1 VNAFADL
8 FRALDESNKTN
19 AKLDALERF
28 FREAPEADRLWALA
42 LFSGRRPKRLVAATK
57 LARWAAAEA
66 GIPDWLFAESYH
78 MTGDLAE
85 TVSLLLPPAA
95 APAERP
101 LAAWMEQLLAW
112 RGMPEAALRE
122 ALRQAWRMLPDGE
135 RLPFNKLLTGGM
147 RLGVSANLVFKAVAR
162 AEGLPIPEV
171 ATRLSGNWH
180 PQDVQWSDLL
190 HGDLGGRGA
199 QPFPFFLAH
208 ALDLPPEAGQQGADR
223 RQAQQ
228 EPAASEQAGSV
239 QAGSLRPGSVQA
251 GNERATNP
259 QSGSDQAPAARL
271 TALLGDPSQWF
282 AEWKWDGIRVQ
293 LLHHNQR
300 ISLWSRG
307 EEELSG
313 AFPELALLQGRLP
326 DDCCLDGELLAFK
339 NLKPLNF
346 QNLQNRLN
354 RKNATRA
361 LLQQFPVVVMAYDVL
376 QYEGRD
382 LRSLSFAARRA
393 QLEGLWANGPLPGVL
408 RLSPEL
414 PFGSWQELTQQRQRS
429 REEGTEGL
437 MLKRR
442 ASAYGVGRK
451 RGDWFKWKVD
461 PYTVDAVLLYAQRGH
476 GRRAGLF
483 TDFTFGVWHGAEL
496 LPFAKAYSGLD
507 DAEVRALNGWIRD
520 HTLRRQGPV
529 VMLEPLQV
537 FELAFEGI
545 ARSPRHRS
553 GFALRFPRIFRWRHD
568 KAAAQADNLAY
579 LEQLLQRSGQGP
591 EEPQTG
597 DLFAGL
603 P

>member
-1 VNAFADL
+1 MKAFADL

-42 LFSGRRPKRLVAATK
+42 LFSGRRPKRLLAATK

-85 TVSLLLPPAA
+85 TVSLLLPPAT
-95 APAERP
+95 APGERP
-101 LAAWMEQLLAW
+101 LADWMGRLLAW

-122 ALRQAWRMLPDGE
+122 TLRASWRELPDGE
-135 RLPFNKLLTGGM
+135 RLPFHKLLTGGM
-147 RLGVSANLVFKAVAR
+147 RLGVSSNLVYKAVAR
-162 AEGLPIPEV
+162 AEGLPLAEV
-171 ATRLSGNWH
+171 ATRLSGSWH
-180 PQDVQWSDLL
+180 PEDVPWADLL
-190 HGDLGGRGA
+190 HGESGSRGA

-208 ALDLPPEAGQQGADR
+208 ALELPPELAVDR
-223 RQAQQ
+223 PVQSPTGSFQ
-228 EPAASEQAGSV
+228 PGSEQ
-239 QAGSLRPGSVQA
+239 PGSDHA
-251 GNERATNP
+251 LT
-259 QSGSDQAPAARL
+259 ARL
-271 TALLGDPSQWF
+271 TELLGEPSHWF
-282 AEWKWDGIRVQ
+282 AEWKWDGIRAQ
-293 LLHHNQR
+293 LLYRDQR

-307 EEELSG
+307 EEELAA

-326 DDCCLDGELLAFK
+326 DGSCLDGELLAFK
-339 NLKPLNF
+339 DLKPLNF

-361 LLQQFPVVVMAYDVL
+361 LLQRFPVVLMVYDVL
-376 QYEGRD
+376 QWEGRD
-382 LRSLSFAARRA
+382 LRALPFTARRA
-393 QLEGLWANGPLPGVL
+393 LLEGLWTDGPLPGVL

-414 PFGSWQELTQQRQRS
+414 PFHNWLELKQQRERS

-442 ASAYGVGRK
+442 DSPYGVGRK

-483 TDFTFGVWHGAEL
+483 TDFTFGIWHGDVL

-507 DAEVRALNGWIRD
+507 DAEVRALNTWIKD
-520 HTLRRQGPV
+520 HTLSRSGPV
-529 VMLEPLQV
+529 VMLEPHHV

-553 GFALRFPRIFRWRHD
+553 GIALRFPRIHRWRRD
-568 KAAAQADNLAY
+568 KAPTQADNLAY
-579 LEQLLQRSGQGP
+579 LEQLLQTSGLANEGP
-591 EEPQTG
+591 TTG